1 MTQLDVGIDGYN
13 LAMPKG
19 TGIATYGL
27 TLAAMLKEAGHRVT
41 GVFGLDAGRD
51 PAMREILFFDRI
63 GQTPET
69 TRKQRRR
76 HSRHLSWTAIN
87 PLHVPHAAEVPL
99 TGRVEK
105 GSFAGRLPA
114 FDRLVTSP
122 FLFELAHRQFRL
134 RNRFLRLTV
143 DRPPAIMHWTYPL
156 PIELVGA
163 ANIYTLHDL
172 VPLKLPYTTLD
183 GKQAYRALVAQCI
196 ARAAQVC
203 TVSEASRADIIAEFG
218 ADPDKVFNTWQASP
232 VHAALASDP
241 ADDAAIVENIF
252 GLRHRNYF
260 LYFGAVEPKKNIG
273 RLLEGFLSLD
283 TATPLVM
290 GGGRGWRSEEELKL
304 LPTDEEAGTSRGRT
318 IADRLIRLDH
328 LSRELLLRLIRG
340 ARAVLFPS
348 IYEGFGLPVLEA
360 MQMGTPVLTSTTSS
374 LPEVAGDA
382 ALLIDPYDARAIAAG
397 IRALDEDADLRY
409 RLATAGPVQ
418 AQTFSVERYG
428 ERIETLYARAL
439 QTRQ

>member
-1 MTQLDVGIDGYN
+1 MTQFDVGIDGYN

-27 TLAAMLKEAGHRVT
+27 TLAAMLKAAGHTVT
-41 GVFGLDAGRD
+41 GIFGVDAGRD
-51 PAMREILFFDRI
+51 PALREILFFDRL

-76 HSRHLSWTAIN
+76 HSRHLTWTAIN
-87 PLHVPHAAEVPL
+87 PLHAPHAVEVPL

-105 GSFAGRLPA
+105 GSFIGRLPA
-114 FDRLVTSP
+114 FDRLVASP
-122 FLFELAHRQFRL
+122 FLFEVAHRYFRYHG
-134 RNRFLRLTV
+134 RFLRLHM

-163 ANIYTLHDL
+163 PNIYTLHDL

-183 GKQAYRALVAQCI
+183 AKQAYRALVAQCI

-232 VHAALASDP
+232 VGAALANAP

-252 GLRHRNYF
+252 GLRHRGYF
-260 LYFGAVEPKKNIG
+260 LYFGAIEPKKNIG

-290 GGGRGWRSEEELKL
+290 VGGRGWRSEEELKL
-304 LPTDEEAGTSRGRT
+304 LPTDEEAETARGRT

-328 LSRELLLRLIRG
+328 LPRDLLLRLIRG

-360 MQMGTPVLTSTTSS
+360 MQLGTPVLTSTTSS

-382 ALLIDPYDARAIAAG
+382 ALLVDPYDARAIAGG
-397 IRALDEDADLRY
+397 IKALDDDAGLRDRISATGPIQARKFAVDRY
-409 RLATAGPVQ
+409 R
-418 AQTFSVERYG
+418 
-428 ERIETLYARAL
+428 ERIDTLYARAL
-439 QTRQ
+439 AARG